1 MSNTMRHICWVLLL
15 LSGLLPLALR
25 GLKWVWIKVSVW
37 HRFEPDFVRSFKTF
51 FFGGVREN
59 VKYNPPFEN
68 MWIVIIS
75 GLTIAL
81 CDSIIRQILKLL
93 PAIARVP
100 DAMTK
105 SLGVFGLVATVV
117 GFVWFLRQNRPE
129 RKVSSQDL

>member
-15 LSGLLPLALR
+15 LSGLLPLTLR

>member
-1 MSNTMRHICWVLLL
+1 MSDTMRHICWVLLL
-15 LSGLLPLALR
+15 LSGLLPLTLR

>member
-15 LSGLLPLALR
+15 LSGLLPLTLR

-81 CDSIIRQILKLL
+81 CDSIIRQT
-93 PAIARVP
+93 